1 MCGRSSLVIL
11 TDREIRISIERGL
24 IEIAPNPLESAYS
37 STALDLTLDAP
48 FRSYRQPSQ
57 SVGQY
62 LDPFAEGFSI
72 SEAIDTLT
80 TAESISSN
88 GYDLN
93 PNHLILA
100 WTKERVNL
108 KTEARIAAR
117 VEGKSSLA
125 RLGLLVHLTA
135 PTIHAG
141 FARPIQLEMVNMGKL
156 PIRLRV
162 GMPICQLIFEQ
173 TVGVAEKGYSG
184 RFSRQ
189 SSNGIS

>member
-1 MCGRSSLVIL
+1 MIL

-24 IEIAPNPLESAYS
+24 IEVNPSPAPSAYS

-48 FRSYRQPSQ
+48 FRSYRAPSQ
-57 SVGQY
+57 SIGQY
-62 LDPFAEGFSI
+62 LDPFADGFSI

-80 TAESISSN
+80 TAETISLQ
-88 GYDLN
+88 GYDLT

-100 WTKERVNL
+100 WTKERINL
-108 KTEARIAAR
+108 RTEARIAAR

-141 FARPIQLEMVNMGKL
+141 FARPIQLEIINMGKL

-184 RFSRQ
+184 RFAHQ
-189 SSNGIS
+189 SAAGITQG

>member
-1 MCGRSSLVIL
+1 MIL
-11 TDREIRISIERGL
+11 TDREIRIWIERGL
-24 IEIAPNPLESAYS
+24 IGIQPEPEPSAYS
-37 STALDLTLDAP
+37 STALDLTLDAS
-48 FRSYRQPSQ
+48 FRIYRPPNA

-62 LDPFAEGFSI
+62 LDPFSDGFNI
-72 SEAIDTLT
+72 SQAIETLT
-80 TAESISSN
+80 EPEQVGPN
-88 GYDLN
+88 GYDLH

-100 WTKERVNL
+100 WTRERINL

-135 PTIHAG
+135 PTIHSG
-141 FARPIQLEMVNMGKL
+141 FSRPIQLEVINLGKL

-173 TVGVAEKGYSG
+173 TTGIPEKGYSG
-184 RFSRQ
+184 RFSQ
-189 SSNGIS
+189 QGAYGPT

>member
-1 MCGRSSLVIL
+1 MIL

-24 IEIAPNPLESAYS
+24 IDVRPPPAPAAYS
-37 STALDLTLDAP
+37 STALDLTLDSP
-48 FRSYRQPSQ
+48 FRSYREPSA

-62 LDPFAEGFSI
+62 LDPFIDGFNI
-72 SEAIDTLT
+72 SEAIETLT
-80 TAESISSN
+80 TAEQISDS

-93 PNHLILA
+93 RNQLILA
-100 WTKERVNL
+100 WTRERINL

-141 FARPIQLEMVNMGKL
+141 FSRPIQLEMINLGKL

-173 TVGVAEKGYSG
+173 TVGVAEKGYKG
-184 RFSRQ
+184 RFADQGPTHS
-189 SSNGIS
+189 